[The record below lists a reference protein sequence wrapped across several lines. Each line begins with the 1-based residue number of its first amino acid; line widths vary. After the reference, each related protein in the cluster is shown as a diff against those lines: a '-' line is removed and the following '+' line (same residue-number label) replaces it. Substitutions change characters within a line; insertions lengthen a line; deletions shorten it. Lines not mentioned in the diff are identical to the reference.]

1 MFFPG
6 ENSTKI
12 VCILLTSTLGNKEWT
27 VALPDC
33 EGVVALTATTQY
45 IAVGTDNRFIR
56 FFSVMGTQREVISV
70 PGPIVCMAGHKDKI
84 MVAYHS
90 APANEDQHITIMFI
104 QTFGLNLKCR
114 EVRLPLPPGRTLTW
128 MGYST
133 DCGTP
138 VIYDNMGLLQ
148 MYSMKANC
156 WYPMCDTTKHS
167 QSVSNNY
174 FVVDVCEKQ
183 QIVHAILCRATR
195 YPMTHPRPMV
205 QELPLQMPL
214 SELESDRSTLED
226 SLLRN
231 TVFQTDNSEKV
242 IKESAI
248 KLFAMDCRA
257 EKEAKAKELVE
268 MIANP
273 GILELAIKYAGK
285 LGRIHFADRL
295 AEMMPILQEKE
306 TEREKEMDEM
316 EKDAF
321 QILQNSSSLL
331 LMQGC
336 NTPKSEASVKIAP
349 KPMVLS
355 NQKRNPFKRSQ
366 NSPQVGSSSPNPFS
380 HLMEKV
386 IEMKPTQETEGSQD
400 IIPDSQ
406 NIENI
411 TPKRTFVSWFQEN
424 KEALQ
429 AKHPNAKAQELTKL
443 GMAEFKS
450 LSAIEKST
458 KRKIDS
464 DVAGNNMKQA
474 KIDFGQK

>member
-1 MFFPG
+1 M
-6 ENSTKI
+6 
-12 VCILLTSTLGNKEWT
+12 TSTLGNKEWT

-33 EGVVALTATTQY
+33 EGVVALTATTKY

-56 FFSVMGTQREVISV
+56 FYSVMGTQREVISV
-70 PGPIVCMAGHKDKI
+70 PGPIVCMAGYKDKI

-90 APANEDQHITIMFI
+90 AAANEDQHISIMFI
-104 QTFGLNLKCR
+104 QIFGLNIKCR
-114 EVRLPLPPGRTLTW
+114 EARLPLPPGRTLSW
-128 MGYST
+128 MGYSI

-138 VIYDNMGLLQ
+138 IFYDNMGLLQ
-148 MYSMKANC
+148 MYSMKGNC

-174 FVVDVCEKQ
+174 FIVDVCEKQ
-183 QIVHAILCRATR
+183 QIAHAILCRATR

-205 QELPLQMPL
+205 AELPLQMPL
-214 SELESDRSTLED
+214 SEMDTERSTLED

-231 TVFQTDNSEKV
+231 SIFQTDNSEKH

-295 AEMMPILQEKE
+295 AEMMPALQEKE
-306 TEREKEMDEM
+306 TEREKEMEEM

-336 NTPKSEASVKIAP
+336 NTPKAESGVKIAP

-366 NSPQVGSSSPNPFS
+366 NASPQVGSSSPNPFS
-380 HLMEKV
+380 HLMDKV
-386 IEMKPTQETEGSQD
+386 IEVKPSQDSVEGSQEV
-400 IIPDSQ
+400 IPDSQ

-424 KEALQ
+424 KAALQ
-429 AKHPNAKAQELTKL
+429 TKHPKATPTELTKL
-443 GMAEFKS
+443 GMTEFRS
-450 LSAIEKST
+450 LSATEKST

-464 DVAGNNMKQA
+464 DVPGNNMKQA

>member
-1 MFFPG
+1 
-6 ENSTKI
+6 
-12 VCILLTSTLGNKEWT
+12 
-27 VALPDC
+27 
-33 EGVVALTATTQY
+33 
-45 IAVGTDNRFIR
+45 
-56 FFSVMGTQREVISV
+56 MGTQREVISI
-70 PGPIVCMAGHKDKI
+70 PGPVVCMAGYNDKF

-90 APANEDQHITIMFI
+90 APANEDQQISVMFI
-104 QTFGLNLKCR
+104 QIFGLNIKCR
-114 EVRLPLPPGRTLTW
+114 EARLPLPPGRTLNW
-128 MGYST
+128 MGFSI

-138 VIYDNMGLLQ
+138 VFYDNMGLLQ
-148 MYSMKANC
+148 MYSMKGNC
-156 WYPMCDTTKHS
+156 WYPMCDTTQHS
-167 QSVSNNY
+167 QSISNN
-174 FVVDVCEKQ
+174 FFIVDVCEKQ

-195 YPMTHPRPMV
+195 YPMTHPRPLV
-205 QELPLQMPL
+205 AELPLQMPL
-214 SELESDRSTLED
+214 AEMESERSILED

-231 TVFQTDNSEKV
+231 SIFQTDNSEKH

-257 EKEAKAKELVE
+257 EKEAKARELVE

-295 AEMMPILQEKE
+295 AEMMPTLQEKE
-306 TEREKEMDEM
+306 SEREKEMEEM

-331 LMQGC
+331 LIQGA
-336 NTPKSEASVKIAP
+336 NTPKSDPGVKIAP

-366 NSPQVGSSSPNPFS
+366 NSSPQVGSSSPNPFS
-380 HLMEKV
+380 HLMDKV
-386 IEMKPTQETEGSQD
+386 IEIKPSQDIVEGSQEV
-400 IIPDSQ
+400 IPDSQ

-424 KEALQ
+424 KGALQ
-429 AKHPNAKAQELTKL
+429 AKHPKATQSELTKL
-443 GMAEFKS
+443 GMAEFRS
-450 LSAIEKST
+450 LSASDKST
-458 KRKIDS
+458 KRKLDN
-464 DVAGNNMKQA
+464 DAAGNNMKQA